1 MGVLKGLALG
11 LFGFLLFLSLIIL
24 GPGHTVNS
32 TVLSPD
38 FVGATPTAAVM
49 RLMESK
55 QVDVR
60 PLISQI
66 VPLEEAQRAFDSM
79 YSGESVAPLLK
90 P

>member
-1 MGVLKGLALG
+1 MVRRGGIVVLAGGVPATETQPGILLGKNLRLAG
-11 LFGFLLFLSLIIL
+11 
-24 GPGHTVNS
+24 
-32 TVLSPD
+32 

-60 PLISQI
+60 PPISEI
-66 VPLEEAQRAFDSM
+66 VPMAEAQRAFDAM
-79 YSGESVAPLLK
+79 YTGESIAPLLK